1 MARKVKEAW
10 EKITKEQFD
19 NATKKYPP
27 NKWITFAYKYF
38 SKSTVK
44 SDLTITNIVLI
55 VFIALFGIGFFG
67 TVFNAPKKMIL
78 ISTIIYSILLGTLV
92 LYLFSAAFMNNT
104 RLKKICRELGVSRKE
119 YDKLVEKFSD

>member
-19 NATKKYPP
+19 KACNKYPP

-44 SDLTITNIVLI
+44 SDLTLKNTVVFI
-55 VFIALFGIGFFG
+55 FIALFGIGFFG
-67 TVFNAPKKMIL
+67 TVFNASKRL
-78 ISTIIYSILLGTLV
+78 IMLSTIIYSIILGVLV
-92 LYLFSAAFMNNT
+92 LYLLSVAILNYI
-104 RLKKICRELGVSRKE
+104 RLTKICKELGVSRKE
-119 YDKLVEKFSD
+119 YDKLVEKFSS